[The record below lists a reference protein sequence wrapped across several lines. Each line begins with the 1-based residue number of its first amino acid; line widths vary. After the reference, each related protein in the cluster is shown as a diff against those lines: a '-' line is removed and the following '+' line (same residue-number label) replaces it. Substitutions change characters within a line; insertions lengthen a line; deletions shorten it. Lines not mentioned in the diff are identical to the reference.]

1 MQHRNDRFAKFIGT
15 AIAAG
20 LFYLGTAIVIHSGQP
35 ITPRAEAQMIA
46 PSLTQTH
53 EDVLVTSSLDGSRLH
68 LWTFGDGKLLDANRF
83 LTYQGY
89 VDNKQ

>member
-1 MQHRNDRFAKFIGT
+1 MQTGDDRFSRLVGA

-20 LFYLGTAIVIHSGQP
+20 LFYVGTAVLVHSGEAV
-35 ITPRAEAQMIA
+35 TPGASAQLIA

-53 EDVLVTSSLDGSRLH
+53 EDVLVTSSSDGTRLH
-68 LWTFGDGKLLDANRF
+68 LWTFGDGKLLDADRF

-89 VDNKQ
+89 VDEN